1 MQHNCMFMYI
11 FLTLRIVCSMDANI
25 LRIILQSCNEAE
37 NIIQCENY
45 NNISKETLLCIQS
58 DTILNTLCVSLSN
71 LLYYK
76 ISKEVYQ
83 RYSIR
88 LLVIVC

>member
-1 MQHNCMFMYI
+1 
-11 FLTLRIVCSMDANI
+11 MDADI
-25 LRIILQSCNEAE
+25 LRTILKSCNEAE
-37 NIIQCENY
+37 NIQSENY
-45 NNISKETLLCIQS
+45 DNVSKETLLCIQS
-58 DTILNTLCVSLSN
+58 DTILNTLCISLSN
-71 LLYYK
+71 LLCYK